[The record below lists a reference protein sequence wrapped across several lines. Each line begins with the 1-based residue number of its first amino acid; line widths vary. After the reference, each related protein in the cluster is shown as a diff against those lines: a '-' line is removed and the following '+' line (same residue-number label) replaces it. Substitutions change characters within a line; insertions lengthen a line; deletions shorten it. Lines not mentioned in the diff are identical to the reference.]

1 MAVMVAVAQY
11 LVLDVSQNRN
21 LAIGSVIGV
30 ITTVLSPLIITN
42 YNSWCNLFIP
52 IGTLAWQL

>member
-42 YNSWCNLFIP
+42 YNSWCNLFNP
-52 IGTLAWQL
+52 